1 MRRYEKVFA
10 VREKETQKLISK
22 RRSNPFFTMKKNAEN
37 FKKDMENSC
46 WGYNEG
52 DLEVVSFKLE
62 EVENE

>member
-46 WGYNEG
+46 WDIMKEI
-52 DLEVVSFKLE
+52 
-62 EVENE
+62 